1 MKGADPVS
9 VESSAPAR
17 LEYQPSLDGIRAVA
31 VVSVVVFHFFT
42 RGASGGYLGVDMFF
56 VLSGYLIT
64 TLLLIEWRNGTS
76 IDLRAFWARRA
87 RRLLPAL
94 LLMLTA
100 VAVWSAFALDAA
112 RKSSVR
118 GQGLSALFYGANW
131 YLIFGGE
138 SAISRAGGLSPLFH
152 TWSLAIEEQFYLV
165 WPLVVLFCLYRWRGS
180 LRPLA
185 LVAAVVSV
193 VSVVLM
199 PLLFVPGN
207 EGRAYLATDTRAH
220 QLLIGALLAMALRTD
235 TLRARSERWAPR
247 VAPFA
252 ALAIAAAVLFAPGP
266 ETSRFLYDGGSL
278 GFAVCVAVV
287 IAAVMAPGR
296 SWLKA
301 VLALAPLVWV
311 GRMSY
316 GIYLWHVPIRAMISN
331 SETGLYGP
339 WLLVARV
346 VATLAVA
353 ALSYFLVEMPI
364 RRGLVGGRLAHW
376 ATPLAVVGVASAI
389 LIATR

>member
-1 MKGADPVS
+1 M
-9 VESSAPAR
+9 
-17 LEYQPSLDGIRAVA
+17 
-31 VVSVVVFHFFT
+31 
-42 RGASGGYLGVDMFF
+42 
-56 VLSGYLIT
+56 
-64 TLLLIEWRNGTS
+64 
-76 IDLRAFWARRA
+76 
-87 RRLLPAL
+87 
-94 LLMLTA
+94 
-100 VAVWSAFALDAA
+100 
-112 RKSSVR
+112 
-118 GQGLSALFYGANW
+118 
-131 YLIFGGE
+131 
-138 SAISRAGGLSPLFH
+138 
-152 TWSLAIEEQFYLV
+152 
-165 WPLVVLFCLYRWRGS
+165 VLFCLYRWRGS

-185 LVAAVVSV
+185 IVAAVVSV

-235 TLRARSERWAPR
+235 TLRALSERWAPR

-301 VLALAPLVWV
+301 LLALAPLVWV
-311 GRMSY
+311 GRISY

-331 SETGLYGP
+331 SETGLHGP

-353 ALSYFLVEMPI
+353 ALSFFLVEMPI
-364 RRGLVGGRLAHW
+364 RRGLVGGRLALW
-376 ATPLAVVGVASAI
+376 ATPLAVAGVASAI

>member
-1 MKGADPVS
+1 MGRAAQGSDS
-9 VESSAPAR
+9 LRAPAR
-17 LEYQPSLDGIRAVA
+17 LGYQPALDGIRAVA

-42 RGASGGYLGVDMFF
+42 RGATGGYLGVDMFF
-56 VLSGYLIT
+56 VLSGFLIT
-64 TLLLIEWRNGTS
+64 TLLLIEWHNATA

-94 LLMLTA
+94 LLVLTV
-100 VAVWSAFALDAA
+100 VAIWSAFALDAA
-112 RKSSVR
+112 RRSSVR
-118 GQGLSALFYGANW
+118 GQGLSALFYSANW

-138 SAISRAGGLSPLFH
+138 STIGRAGGLAPLFH

-165 WPLVVLFCLYRWRGS
+165 WPLVVVFCLWRWHGS

-185 LVAAVVSV
+185 IVAVVVSI

-199 PLLFVPGN
+199 PILFVPGD

-235 TLRARSERWAPR
+235 SLRARSEQWAPR
-247 VAPFA
+247 LAPLA
-252 ALAIAAAVLFAPGP
+252 ALLIVAAVLLAPGP
-266 ETSRFLYDGGSL
+266 ETSRFLYDGGSV
-278 GFAVCVAVV
+278 GFALCVAVV
-287 IAAVMAPGR
+287 IAAVMAPNPT
-296 SWLKA
+296 WLTRLLA
-301 VLALAPLVWV
+301 VAPLVWL
-311 GRMSY
+311 GRISY
-316 GIYLWHVPIRAMISN
+316 GVYLWHVPVRAMLSN
-331 SETGLYGP
+331 EETGLGGP
-339 WLLVARV
+339 WLLLARV
-346 VATLAVA
+346 FATLAIA

-376 ATPLAVVGVASAI
+376 ATPLAVLGVGSAI